1 MSKTIHICLVDDHAI
16 VRQGLKELLGNLGD
30 FSVVAEYDNGN
41 DLLQDFPLQAKPD
54 LYIIDYSMPIID
66 GRELL
71 KKLLELDSELP
82 VLMLTQHS
90 DEKLII
96 ELYKIGAR
104 GYLHKNCSAE
114 ELKTAIENIVHTGFY
129 NVEHIIKALNRKIP
143 LTAERDEVLKKIT
156 EQELQ
161 FISLVCNDAEYTY
174 EQIADIMGRV
184 KRTVDGY
191 RESLFE
197 KFELKS
203 KVGVVFLSFK
213 YKLTEPFL

>member
-1 MSKTIHICLVDDHAI
+1 MNQSIKICIVDDHAI
-16 VRQGLKELLGNLGD
+16 VRQGLKELLSNLGH
-30 FSVVAEYDNGN
+30 FEVVAEYDNGN
-41 DLLQDFPLQAKPD
+41 ELLKDFPLQNKPD

-66 GRELL
+66 GKELL

-82 VLMLTQHS
+82 VLILTQHS

-96 ELYKIGAR
+96 ELYKVGAR
-104 GYLHKNCSAE
+104 GYLHKNCSAY
-114 ELKTAIENIVHTGFY
+114 ELKSAIENIVYSGFY
-129 NVEHIIKALNRKIP
+129 NVEHIIKALNRKTPI
-143 LTAERDEVLKKIT
+143 TAERDEVLKKIT
-156 EQELQ
+156 EQEMQ

-174 EQIADIMGRV
+174 EQIADLMGRV

-203 KVGVVFLSFK
+203 KVGIVFLSFK

>member
-1 MSKTIHICLVDDHAI
+1 MDTLIDICLVDDHAI
-16 VRQGLKELLGNLGD
+16 VRQGLKELLENLGN
-30 FSVVAEYDNGN
+30 FKVSSEYANGN
-41 DLLQDFPLQAKPD
+41 DLLSSFPLTPAPQ
-54 LYIIDYSMPIID
+54 LYILDYSMPAID

-71 KKLLELDSELP
+71 KKMLLTEPDTP

-90 DEKLII
+90 DERLII
-96 ELYKIGAR
+96 DLYKTGAR

-114 ELKTAIENIVHTGFY
+114 ELKMAVEQITQTGYY
-129 NVEHIIKALNRKIP
+129 NVEHIIRSMKQKPRIAD
-143 LTAERDEVLKKIT
+143 RDSILGRIT

-161 FISLVCNDAEYTY
+161 FISLVCNDQEYTY
-174 EQIADIMGRV
+174 EQIADLMGRV

-197 KFELKS
+197 KFDLKS
-203 KVGVVFLSFK
+203 KVGIVFLSFK

>member
-1 MSKTIHICLVDDHAI
+1 MNKNINICIVDDHAI
-16 VRQGLKELLGNLGD
+16 VRQGLKELLSNLGN
-30 FSVVAEYDNGN
+30 FEVVAEYDNGN
-41 DLLQDFPLQAKPD
+41 ELLQDFPLQNKPD

-66 GRELL
+66 GKELL

-82 VLMLTQHS
+82 VLILTQHS

-96 ELYKIGAR
+96 ELYKMGAR
-104 GYLHKNCSAE
+104 GYLHKNCSAH
-114 ELKTAIENIVHTGFY
+114 ELKTAIENIVYSGFY
-129 NVEHIIKALNRKIP
+129 NVEHIIRALNRKTPI
-143 LTAERDEVLKKIT
+143 TAERDEVLKKIT
-156 EQELQ
+156 EQEMQ

-174 EQIADIMGRV
+174 EQIADLMGRV

-203 KVGVVFLSFK
+203 KVGIVFLSFK